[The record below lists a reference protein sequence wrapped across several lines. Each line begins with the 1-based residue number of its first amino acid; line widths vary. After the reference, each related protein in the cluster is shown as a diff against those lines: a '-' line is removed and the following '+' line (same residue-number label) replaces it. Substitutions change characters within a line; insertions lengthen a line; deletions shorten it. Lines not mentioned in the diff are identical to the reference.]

1 MGKHVAALGL
11 AAALAILGSANAAA
25 EAGVTASTIVLG
37 QSAAMTGPAME
48 LGTEMRNGALLYFDY
63 VNQRGGVNGRT
74 IELRSLDDGYEPD
87 RAVANTKRFVDKDE
101 AFALFGYVG
110 TPTTLASM
118 PVFTQAKVPL
128 LGPFTGAEAFRKP
141 LNRYIFN
148 VRASYFQETE
158 DLVELLTKLNLTRV
172 AVFYQN
178 DAYGKAGLEGVD
190 RAMKKRKLEIVATG
204 TVERNSTDVAAAVAA
219 IGKANPQAVIQIS
232 AYKSCAAFIK
242 AMKKAGVFAQ
252 YMNVSFVGARALS
265 TELGADGRG
274 VGISQVVPFPW
285 NAGVPVVREYQK
297 LVQAKTGKES
307 YSFTS
312 LEGFIAAKVMVEGL
326 RRAGREPTRERLVA
340 ALETMSDYDVGGFTV
355 TYTPADHT
363 GSRFVELTAIGKDG
377 SFVR

>member
-1 MGKHVAALGL
+1 MRKFIAALG
-11 AAALAILGSANAAA
+11 AAVALIASSAHA
-25 EAGVTASTIVLG
+25 ESGVTATTIVLG
-37 QSAAMTGPAME
+37 QSAALTGPAME
-48 LGTEMRNGALLYFDY
+48 LGTEMRAGALLYFDF
-63 VNQRGGVNGRT
+63 VNQRGGINGRT
-74 IELRSLDDGYEPD
+74 IELHTLDDGYEPD

-118 PVFTQAKVPL
+118 PVFTQGRVPL

-158 DLVELLTKLNLTRV
+158 DLVELLTKLNLTRI

-190 RAMKKRKLEIVATG
+190 RAMKKRKLEIAATG
-204 TVERNSTDVAAAVAA
+204 TVERNSSDVAAAVAA
-219 IGKANPQAVIQIS
+219 IGKSNPQAVIQIS

-242 AMKKAGVFAQ
+242 AMKSAGVFPQ
-252 YMNVSFVGARALS
+252 YMNVSFVGARALAQ
-265 TELGADGRG
+265 ELGKDGRG

-285 NAGVPVVREYQK
+285 NAGMPVVRDYQK
-297 LVQAKTGKES
+297 LFLAKNGKEA

-326 RRAGREPTRERLVA
+326 RRAGRDLTRERLVT
-340 ALETMSDYDVGGFTV
+340 ALESMNDYDVGGFSV
-355 TYTPADHT
+355 TYSPSDHT

-377 SFVR
+377 VFVR

>member
-1 MGKHVAALGL
+1 MRKLIAALG
-11 AAALAILGSANAAA
+11 AAVALIASSAHA
-25 EAGVTASTIVLG
+25 EPGITATTIVLG
-37 QSAAMTGPAME
+37 QSAALTGPAME
-48 LGTEMRNGALLYFDY
+48 LGNEMRAGALLYFDF
-63 VNQRGGVNGRT
+63 VNQRGGINGRT
-74 IELRSLDDGYEPD
+74 IELRTLDDGYEPD
-87 RAVANTKRFVDKDE
+87 RAVANTKRFVEKDE

-118 PVFTQAKVPL
+118 PVFTQARVPL

-158 DLVELLTKLNLTRV
+158 DLVELLTKLNLTRI

-190 RAMKKRKLEIVATG
+190 RAMKKRKLEIAATG
-204 TVERNSTDVAAAVAA
+204 TVERNSSDVAAAVAA

-242 AMKKAGVFAQ
+242 AMKGAGAFPQ
-252 YMNVSFVGARALS
+252 YMNVSFVGAKALAQ
-265 TELGADGRG
+265 ELGKDGRG

-285 NAGVPVVREYQK
+285 NSGLPVVRDYQK
-297 LVQAKTGKES
+297 LYLAKNGKEA

-326 RRAGREPTRERLVA
+326 RRAGRDLTRERLVT
-340 ALETMSDYDVGGFTV
+340 ALEGLSDYDVGGFSV
-355 TYTPADHT
+355 TYSPTDHT

-377 SFVR
+377 VFVR

>member
-1 MGKHVAALGL
+1 MRKFIAALG
-11 AAALAILGSANAAA
+11 AAVALIASSAHA
-25 EAGVTASTIVLG
+25 EPGVTATTIVLG
-37 QSAAMTGPAME
+37 QSAALTGPAME
-48 LGTEMRNGALLYFDY
+48 LGTEMRAGALLYFDF
-63 VNQRGGVNGRT
+63 VNQRGGINGRT
-74 IELRSLDDGYEPD
+74 IELHTLDDGYEPD

-118 PVFTQAKVPL
+118 PVFTQGRVPL

-158 DLVELLTKLNLTRV
+158 DLVELLTKLNLTRI

-190 RAMKKRKLEIVATG
+190 RAMKKRKLEIAATG
-204 TVERNSTDVAAAVAA
+204 TVERNSSDVAAAVAA
-219 IGKANPQAVIQIS
+219 IGKSNPQAVIQIS

-242 AMKKAGVFAQ
+242 AMKSAGVFPQ
-252 YMNVSFVGARALS
+252 YMNVSFVGARALAQ
-265 TELGADGRG
+265 ELGKDGRG

-285 NAGVPVVREYQK
+285 NAGMPVVRDYQK
-297 LVQAKTGKES
+297 LFLAKNGKEA

-326 RRAGREPTRERLVA
+326 RRAGRDLTRERLVT
-340 ALETMSDYDVGGFTV
+340 ALESMNDYDVGGFSV
-355 TYTPADHT
+355 TYSPSDHT

-377 SFVR
+377 VFVR

>member
-1 MGKHVAALGL
+1 MRKFIAALG
-11 AAALAILGSANAAA
+11 AAVALSASSAQA
-25 EAGVTASTIVLG
+25 EPGVTATTIVLG
-37 QSAAMTGPAME
+37 QSAALTGPAME
-48 LGTEMRNGALLYFDY
+48 LGNEMRAGALLYFDF
-63 VNQRGGVNGRT
+63 VNQRGGINGRT
-74 IELRSLDDGYEPD
+74 IDLHTLDDGYEPD

-101 AFALFGYVG
+101 AFALFGYIG

-118 PVFTQAKVPL
+118 PVFTQARVPL

-158 DLVELLTKLNLTRV
+158 DLVELLTKLNLTRI

-204 TVERNSTDVAAAVAA
+204 TVERNSSDVAAAVAT

-242 AMKKAGVFAQ
+242 AMKGAGAFPQ
-252 YMNVSFVGARALS
+252 YMNVSFVGAKALAQ
-265 TELGADGRG
+265 ELGKDGRG

-285 NAGVPVVREYQK
+285 NAGMPVVRDYQK
-297 LVQAKTGKES
+297 LFLAKNGKEA

-326 RRAGREPTRERLVA
+326 RRAGRDLTRERLVA
-340 ALETMSDYDVGGFTV
+340 ALESMSDYDVGGFSV
-355 TYTPADHT
+355 TYSPTDHT

-377 SFVR
+377 VFVR

>member
-1 MGKHVAALGL
+1 MRKFIAALG
-11 AAALAILGSANAAA
+11 AAVALIASSAQA
-25 EAGVTASTIVLG
+25 EPGVTATTIVLG
-37 QSAAMTGPAME
+37 QSAALTGPAME
-48 LGTEMRNGALLYFDY
+48 LGNEMRAGALLYFDF
-63 VNQRGGVNGRT
+63 VNQRGGINGRT
-74 IELRSLDDGYEPD
+74 IDLHTLDDGYEPD

-101 AFALFGYVG
+101 AFALFGYIG

-118 PVFTQAKVPL
+118 PVFTQARVPL

-158 DLVELLTKLNLTRV
+158 DLVELLTKLNLTRI

-204 TVERNSTDVAAAVAA
+204 TVERNSSDVAAAVAT

-242 AMKKAGVFAQ
+242 AMKGAGAFPQ
-252 YMNVSFVGARALS
+252 YMNVSFVGAKALAQ
-265 TELGADGRG
+265 ELGKDGRG

-285 NAGVPVVREYQK
+285 NAGMPVVRDYQK
-297 LVQAKTGKES
+297 LFLAKNGKEA

-326 RRAGREPTRERLVA
+326 RRAGRDLTRERLVA
-340 ALETMSDYDVGGFTV
+340 ALESMSDYDVGGFSV
-355 TYTPADHT
+355 TYSPTDHT

-377 SFVR
+377 VFVR